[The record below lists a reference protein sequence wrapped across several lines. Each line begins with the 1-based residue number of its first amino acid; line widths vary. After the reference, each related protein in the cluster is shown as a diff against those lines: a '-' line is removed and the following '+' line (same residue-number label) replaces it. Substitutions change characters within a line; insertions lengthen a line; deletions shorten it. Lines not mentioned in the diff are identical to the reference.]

1 MAPRDLRES
10 LDLLRREAH
19 IAPWPKLS
27 KMFTESLIR
36 LDEEA
41 HRIGREPKRDETE

>member
-19 IAPWPKLS
+19 QTPWPQLS
-27 KMFTESLIR
+27 KMLTESLIR

-41 HRIGREPKRDETE
+41 HGTKREPRGNDEP